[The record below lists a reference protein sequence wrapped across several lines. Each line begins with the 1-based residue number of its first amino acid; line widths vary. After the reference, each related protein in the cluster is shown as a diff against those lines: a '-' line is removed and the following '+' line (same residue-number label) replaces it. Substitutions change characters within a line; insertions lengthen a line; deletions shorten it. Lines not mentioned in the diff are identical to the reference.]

1 MSRKCLRMG
10 LMGPVASVA
19 EVRAKRSSQA
29 VGAQEAVANLS
40 MVKRK
45 KRTVEKIVID
55 LVCCLVDSCFQSQS

>member
-1 MSRKCLRMG
+1 MSRTCLRMG

-19 EVRAKRSSQA
+19 EAKAKRSSQA
-29 VGAQEAVANLS
+29 VGANLS